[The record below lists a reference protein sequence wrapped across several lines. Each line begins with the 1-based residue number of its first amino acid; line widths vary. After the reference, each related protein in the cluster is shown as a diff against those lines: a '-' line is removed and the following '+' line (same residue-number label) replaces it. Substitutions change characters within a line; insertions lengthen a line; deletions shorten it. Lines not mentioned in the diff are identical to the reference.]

1 MGNNIFSLCST
12 FAHMTSIRQNKV
24 NRLIQKELGSYF
36 QRFSALYGAG
46 MITVTNV
53 NIGPDLSH
61 AKVYL
66 SFFPSHN
73 APGMLASIEERY
85 HEIRK
90 ELGSRVGKQLRIV
103 PDLSFYIDDSLDY
116 AERIENLLKK

>member
-1 MGNNIFSLCST
+1 M
-12 FAHMTSIRQNKV
+12 ASIRQNKV
-24 NRLIQKELGSYF
+24 NRLIQKELGNYF
-36 QRFSALYGAG
+36 QRYASLYGAG
-46 MITVTNV
+46 LISVTIV

-66 SFFPSHN
+66 SFFPSNN
-73 APGMLASIEERY
+73 APAMLAAIEERY

-103 PDLSFYIDDSLDY
+103 PELSFHIDDSLDY
-116 AERIENLLKK
+116 AERIDNLLKK